1 MIALVLPLFPEAA
14 TWAAPTMLV
23 LAVIGIIYGGL
34 AAIGQDNLYRL
45 ISYTSISHFGFMV
58 LGIFIGSPVAATGAM
73 VYMVAHGLSIAGLYL
88 VTGFLARRTGTVA
101 ISELGGIAR
110 VMPLVAGTFL
120 VSGLASIALPG
131 LSGFVPEWMVLTGTF
146 SRSVPLGIVVIAA
159 VYMLLPYQ
167 RVFTGAPAPERVGS
181 ADLDARERLVLV
193 PVIAAML
200 ALGLAPGV
208 LTDALD
214 GVAGQVAATM
224 SAGAGAGR
232 PDAAVEPAV
241 GPAAPADRPASLA
254 LSITEGISK

>member
-1 MIALVLPLFPEAA
+1 M
-14 TWAAPTMLV
+14 
-23 LAVIGIIYGGL
+23 
-34 AAIGQDNLYRL
+34 
-45 ISYTSISHFGFMV
+45 
-58 LGIFIGSPVAATGAM
+58 
-73 VYMVAHGLSIAGLYL
+73 
-88 VTGFLARRTGTVA
+88 
-101 ISELGGIAR
+101 
-110 VMPLVAGTFL
+110 AGTFL

-146 SRSVPLGIVVIAA
+146 SRSVPLGIVAVAGVVIAA

-224 SAGAGAGR
+224 SAGAGR